1 MYYLK
6 GDPSLPL
13 TLVLACMFLVPCI
26 SVQTQTFKKCL
37 WTFVMTSF
45 LCRPH
50 WPWNHPKSFFL
61 IHVKLIRWKNHE
73 HLRSANNFIIY
84 FFLSIEIPIFWR
96 VRVCPIKHVFK
107 GNDEN
112 FMCLRA
118 LNFLLPLNLF
128 CAGKILLL
136 NHRLCTDGLLNCITL
151 LLHND
156 SAVIIRDV
164 LWPVSQPYC
173 GQ

>member
-1 MYYLK
+1 
-6 GDPSLPL
+6 
-13 TLVLACMFLVPCI
+13 
-26 SVQTQTFKKCL
+26 
-37 WTFVMTSF
+37 MTSF
-45 LCRPH
+45 LCRPL
-50 WPWNHPKSFFL
+50 WPWNQPKFFFKIHVNLFWWKNSKHFRCANHFIFISFFHSRFQYL
-61 IHVKLIRWKNHE
+61 DFK
-73 HLRSANNFIIY
+73 
-84 FFLSIEIPIFWR
+84 
-96 VRVCPIKHVFK
+96 VRVCSIKHVFK

-136 NHRLCTDGLLNCITL
+136 NHRPCTDGLLNCITL

-164 LWPVSQPYC
+164 LWPVSQLYC

>member
-1 MYYLK
+1 MQIISYY
-6 GDPSLPL
+6 
-13 TLVLACMFLVPCI
+13 I
-26 SVQTQTFKKCL
+26 SFIQLRFQHFDFK
-37 WTFVMTSF
+37 
-45 LCRPH
+45 
-50 WPWNHPKSFFL
+50 
-61 IHVKLIRWKNHE
+61 
-73 HLRSANNFIIY
+73 
-84 FFLSIEIPIFWR
+84 
-96 VRVCPIKHVFK
+96 VRVCSIKHVFK

-164 LWPVSQPYC
+164 LWPVSQLYC
-173 GQ
+173 GQLFFLKFTTIAFCMNFFPRSAPVCNSNVGNNSSGFTFRSCT